1 MIEGKKNDY
10 NISEYAVSQT
20 TLEQIFQNFALT
32 SIDEKAC
39 LTFAQNESGQLILL
53 NPDRKSMFVQKR
65 QIVPETDI
73 SQGYTAAP
81 LLENNPFEEDN

>member
-32 SIDEKAC
+32 SIDEKAS
-39 LTFAQNESGQLILL
+39 LTFA
-53 NPDRKSMFVQKR
+53 
-65 QIVPETDI
+65 
-73 SQGYTAAP
+73 
-81 LLENNPFEEDN
+81 